1 MSFSFINSIA
11 FQDKQEDSY
20 FAVCKAFIL
29 PYYCFTFKLHC
40 LMTGFDALHEPLGV
54 EEMLL
59 LESFLISERFSGNA
73 MSIDALD
80 GFFTALVIGPATLL
94 PSEWMPFVLGTEMGG
109 VFSSVEEAQKIMQ
122 LLLRYMNSIAAAFQE
137 DADEFVPIFECC
149 DFETPEDE
157 RAAATSWALGF
168 ILGMEIRFD
177 EWKPI
182 FDVAEDDNEDEEL
195 ILAPI
200 LLLAG
205 QENEAHELTSKDR
218 DLLKELVGESVM
230 NIFRFWLPYRE
241 QALNQLRNNPDK
253 PKIIPFD
260 IDASLSGPDIQ

>member
-1 MSFSFINSIA
+1 
-11 FQDKQEDSY
+11 
-20 FAVCKAFIL
+20 
-29 PYYCFTFKLHC
+29 
-40 LMTGFDALHEPLGV
+40 MTGFDGLNELLSV

-59 LESFLISERFSGNA
+59 LESFLISERSSGNV

-80 GFFTALVIGPATLL
+80 GFFTALVIGPSMVL
-94 PSEWMPFVLGTEMGG
+94 PSEWIPFVLGGEMDDA
-109 VFSSVEEAQKIMQ
+109 FLSVEEAQNIMQ
-122 LLLRYMNSIAAAFQE
+122 LLMRYMNSIASAFQD

-168 ILGMEIRFD
+168 ILGIALRFD

-182 FDVAEDDNEDEEL
+182 FDLAEKDNEDDEL

-205 QENEAHELTSKDR
+205 QEHEAHELTAKDR

-230 NIFRFWLPYRE
+230 NIFRFWLPYRD
-241 QALNQLRNNPDK
+241 QAGKPAQSNPGK

-260 IDASLSGPDIQ
+260 LDASLFGPDSQ

>member
-1 MSFSFINSIA
+1 MVLWQGPEAAIR
-11 FQDKQEDSY
+11 
-20 FAVCKAFIL
+20 
-29 PYYCFTFKLHC
+29 
-40 LMTGFDALHEPLGV
+40 PLD
-54 EEMLL
+54 LL
-59 LESFLISERFSGNA
+59 GEVRLFLR
-73 MSIDALD
+73 
-80 GFFTALVIGPATLL
+80 
-94 PSEWMPFVLGTEMGG
+94 VLGRCHHWR
-109 VFSSVEEAQKIMQ
+109 FW
-122 LLLRYMNSIAAAFQE
+122 AA
-137 DADEFVPIFECC
+137 
-149 DFETPEDE
+149 
-157 RAAATSWALGF
+157 
-168 ILGMEIRFD
+168 
-177 EWKPI
+177 
-182 FDVAEDDNEDEEL
+182 DVAEDDNEDEEL

>member
-1 MSFSFINSIA
+1 
-11 FQDKQEDSY
+11 
-20 FAVCKAFIL
+20 
-29 PYYCFTFKLHC
+29 
-40 LMTGFDALHEPLGV
+40 MTGFDGLNELLSV

-59 LESFLISERFSGNA
+59 LESFLISERSSGNV

-80 GFFTALVIGPATLL
+80 GFFTALVIGPSMVL
-94 PSEWMPFVLGTEMGG
+94 PSEWIPFVLGGEMDDA
-109 VFSSVEEAQKIMQ
+109 FLSVEEAQNIMQ
-122 LLLRYMNSIAAAFQE
+122 LLMRYMNSIASAFQD

-168 ILGMEIRFD
+168 ILGIELRFD
-177 EWKPI
+177 EWKQI
-182 FDVAEDDNEDEEL
+182 FDLAEKDNEDDEL

-205 QENEAHELTSKDR
+205 QEHEAHELTAKDR

-230 NIFRFWLPYRE
+230 NIFRFWLPYRD
-241 QALNQLRNNPDK
+241 QA
-253 PKIIPFD
+253 
-260 IDASLSGPDIQ
+260 